1 MWTFFKNRY
10 RLKRGA
16 LVLAAVGM
24 AATAQA
30 QLLAGKTNLL
40 MWGNLTPNVSLE
52 LVTLERTSMNIGGMY
67 SLISNPLDCSIKG
80 ADVQLRYWLSGRPM
94 ARSFVAL
101 GLQGMRYHA
110 VFSDKVHHGD
120 AAGPGV
126 VYGYSFPLG
135 KRFNLELSAGVSVM
149 WYREAKYDKGTEM
162 PKEYNVTGRK
172 VMPMG
177 LGISCSYIFK

>member
-1 MWTFFKNRY
+1 MGESDTERVAGTGDLGTDEHEHWWYVFTEQQSAGLQHQGGGR
-10 RLKRGA
+10 A
-16 LVLAAVGM
+16 AEILA
-24 AATAQA
+24 
-30 QLLAGKTNLL
+30 
-40 MWGNLTPNVSLE
+40 
-52 LVTLERTSMNIGGMY
+52 ERT
-67 SLISNPLDCSIKG
+67 
-80 ADVQLRYWLSGRPM
+80 ADGTEFRGT
-94 ARSFVAL
+94 
-101 GLQGMRYHA
+101 A